1 MRSLGKDS
9 RPASQPDVVSH
20 VRYALGMG
28 KKPTEFVG
36 HSGGCQGT
44 PIVQFDNARIWA
56 RKQDAVNYLKHPNVS
71 DVRKKL
77 ELVEVFCVVGTPFAV
92 MME

>member
-1 MRSLGKDS
+1 MPSSEEES
-9 RPASQPDVVSH
+9 RPPPQLDVVSH
-20 VRYALGMG
+20 VRYALGLG
-28 KKPTEFVG
+28 KNPTEFVG

-44 PIVQFDNARIWA
+44 PIVRFDSARIWA
-56 RKQDAVNYLKHPNVS
+56 RRQDAVTYLAHPNVS

-77 ELVEVFCVVGTPFAV
+77 KLVAVYCVVGTPFAV